1 MMRKLSIPPVD
12 LTDPDNPE
20 WTPADFA
27 RATGPE
33 GLSEAELA
41 AFPKTRRGR
50 PKSAKPKRQVTVRL
64 SQDALRLIEADKP
77 GWNRRLESALMT
89 SGVPAAVSNLI
100 VAHREMIAALHEQIA
115 DMEAGRLR
123 MISGAGQDVTA
134 GAIAETRA
142 RVARLEPTVYPY
154 TPQAE

>member
-1 MMRKLSIPPVD
+1 MSVDLKIPSPD

-50 PKSAKPKRQVTVRL
+50 PKSAEPKRQVTVRL
-64 SQDALRLIEADKP
+64 SQDALRLVEADKP
-77 GWNRRLESALMT
+77 GWNRRLEAALMT

-100 VAHREMIAALHEQIA
+100 VAHREMIAALHQQIV
-115 DMEAGRLR
+115 DMETGKVRVIA
-123 MISGAGQDVTA
+123 SGGQDITTES
-134 GAIAETRA
+134 IAETRA
-142 RVARLEPTVYPY
+142 RAARLEATIYPY
-154 TPQAE
+154 TPS